1 MAEAIGYDG
10 TIKRE
15 ATPASVGSQ
24 TTGGIGPEGV
34 GKIAAAYPDWGET
47 AQNVVNAGRA
57 YLGYKES
64 VATTDHKNAQQVY
77 QGFYSEGAKATLD
90 DFKARMEAGQWTD
103 EQFNDEWDAAEKRLR
118 ADAAAKTN
126 TALKGMFFNQDGVYT
141 RDPSFRKSDDRL
153 WALRNASSEAEKRRY
168 LLNYR
173 QQQTA
178 IARTMGLAT
187 VGTVAA
193 NVEGAATLADE
204 QLSSDPTINEQQK
217 TSLVV
222 GTIDNVYTRDNATY
236 VEQLKSVTGDEFQ
249 AQITDR
255 LAVSDRAGVEKLA
268 SDATASIKSIGEK
281 QKALVEYAAEQEIA
295 IAEKKA
301 KNGAISQEQ
310 LDYFVSNAEKKKAER
325 LTAIE
330 TDMRNRAIDL
340 GRIIRSAK
348 IADSKATLEAMNKAS
363 KNEKLNEDEAKRVSD
378 AEVKVKNITLETTD
392 TPLDFTG
399 TPFDID
405 KNKTST
411 EEIVC
416 AFKTRIRSLDDN
428 DPNFVE
434 NGLAELQAAANLL
447 SGNDTTTLQ
456 EREKALED
464 LKAFFLDAATYA
476 TAIYGGGAKDKLYA
490 IEQGRGKMTYSQQ
503 NKIAQELLHQRI
515 ASASG
520 LKLNDKGLLDF
531 GQLFAGKNPMFA
543 QQFGFFVQNNIRS
556 IAEATTPEELNKKL
570 EEVSEKWTNL
580 KGDITM
586 LTNFNTIMAIGG
598 STAGMRQQLE
608 ELARARKAAA
618 SKPADSVG
626 ANDKKYKQIELDA
639 LKGGASVAVASAA
652 AKSEYFRD
660 KYRAETGEE
669 LPSSLDVIR
678 HVLPKTSG
686 GALGAMFT
694 GMTTE
699 QKTLTDAGEIYQE
712 LSERRIKKEAQEREK
727 NRRES
732 EKKYR
737 QQLLNEAR
745 SQFGDK
751 YKEWTTV
758 DIPEPPYVRRVPY
771 LRPIEQL
778 SNDQLERMLEYKKK
792 TPEEKRKAELER
804 ELGEAQD

>member
-10 TIKRE
+10 TIKTQ
-15 ATPASVGSQ
+15 ATPASIGKTV
-24 TTGGIGPEGV
+24 TGGIGPEGV

-47 AQNVVNAGRA
+47 AQNVVKAGRA

-187 VGTVAA
+187 VSNVAA

-378 AEVKVKNITLETTD
+378 AEVKVKNITLNTTD
-392 TPLDFTG
+392 PQPDYVGTAFGLGKDKTPIENVVLLARTQI
-399 TPFDID
+399 T
-405 KNKTST
+405 
-411 EEIVC
+411 
-416 AFKTRIRSLDDN
+416 ALDDE
-428 DPNFVE
+428 DPNYVE
-434 NGLAELQAAANLL
+434 NGVNILTAAADRL
-447 SGNDTTTLQ
+447 SGNDQATLE
-456 EREKALED
+456 ERQKALED
-464 LKAFFLDAATYA
+464 LKAFFWGNARHATVLYGDKAANR
-476 TAIYGGGAKDKLYA
+476 KYA
-490 IEQGRGKMTYSQQ
+490 IEQGGEKLTIAKSS
-503 NKIAQELLHQRI
+503 KIAQEKLHQTI
-515 ASASG
+515 ASKLG
-520 LKLNDKGLLDF
+520 MKLNDKGLLDF
-531 GQLFAGKNPMFA
+531 NEMFAGKDPLWAREFDSFI
-543 QQFGFFVQNNIRS
+543 QKHIRY
-556 IAEATTPEELNKKL
+556 IAEAETEKDLNDRL
-570 EEVSEKWTNL
+570 DEVADKWVNL
-580 KGDITM
+580 KGD
-586 LTNFNTIMAIGG
+586 LTSTKAWNTLSALGG
-598 STAGMRQQLE
+598 SLAEQKLAIE

-618 SKPADSVG
+618 SKPAD
-626 ANDKKYKQIELDA
+626 E
-639 LKGGASVAVASAA
+639 
-652 AKSEYFRD
+652 
-660 KYRAETGEE
+660 
-669 LPSSLDVIR
+669 
-678 HVLPKTSG
+678 
-686 GALGAMFT
+686 
-694 GMTTE
+694 
-699 QKTLTDAGEIYQE
+699 DAGVGTKHDEI
-712 LSERRIKKEAQEREK
+712 EAGAEK
-727 NRRES
+727 
-732 EKKYR
+732 
-737 QQLLNEAR
+737 AA
-745 SQFGDK
+745 D
-751 YKEWTTV
+751 
-758 DIPEPPYVRRVPY
+758 
-771 LRPIEQL
+771 
-778 SNDQLERMLEYKKK
+778 
-792 TPEEKRKAELER
+792 KAELAFLEAGNKYDGGKIRGLRRDASADFWREQYKKDFGEEMPARYSSSGVGGGLVKHKLSPEETYKIREIEVGWQKRIKEKER
-804 ELGEAQD
+804 KEKEKQERDERLRQSLIVTARSKGITSVTRPSVTRVVSPYAPLPRSEVVSIENATLAELQRLLSTETEDARISELRQKIQND